1 MKYLLLNIKHPV
13 NNIDH
18 ALNILRAAIRES
30 VYLDR
35 TLVIRTFTISAD
47 GNLGHALENT
57 SYNRYVDLD
66 KTQICKIEDGN
77 ITQTVPPFH
86 YINAEDFDLK
96 AYPDDAVLWMESNK
110 AVTEKL
116 NHQYKVIIRKTAT
129 DGYNYNYSDIL
140 VRFFASARVDK
151 LSDIVLK
158 AIGTNLETVKKR
170 AKIYYGVDY
179 AANSDFYQ
187 LGAPRHPAYYA
198 CLCLRYDNPAMT
210 PGKLYAMTAQQIRNS
225 FKRTNINKNRTV
237 YTISDMDKPN
247 CVDALKNCYTIYQ
260 YHDFPELKA
269 LISGENGR
277 EIDNAM
283 LHSVEKNILQYAA
296 IKIIPFEDLSGFP
309 IIYSNSSHTIPW
321 RYKLLAWYKSLKMK
335 ITRRKHTLN

>member
-1 MKYLLLNIKHPV
+1 MYPMKYLLLNIKHPI

-18 ALNILRAAIRES
+18 ALNILRDAIREA

-35 TLVIRTFTISAD
+35 TLVIGTLTIDAA
-47 GNLGHALENT
+47 GNLGHTLENT

-66 KTQICKIEDGN
+66 KTQICNIVDGN
-77 ITQTVPPFH
+77 ITQTAPPFH

-116 NHQYKVIIRKTAT
+116 NDQYKVIIRKIAT
-129 DGYNYNYSDIL
+129 DEYNCNYSNIL
-140 VRFFASARVDK
+140 VRFFASDKVDK

-158 AIGTNLETVKKR
+158 TMGTNLETVKTCI
-170 AKIYYGVDY
+170 KIHYGVDY
-179 AANSDFYQ
+179 AANSDVYQ
-187 LGAPRHPAYYA
+187 LRAPGHPAYYA
-198 CLCLRYDNPAMT
+198 CLCLRYDNPAIT
-210 PGKLYAMTAQQIRNS
+210 SGKLYAMTVQQIENS
-225 FKRTNINKNRTV
+225 FKRTQINKNRAV
-237 YTISDMDKPN
+237 YIISDMDKSDH
-247 CVDALKNCYTIYQ
+247 VDALKNRYTIYQ

-296 IKIIPFEDLSGFP
+296 IKIIPFEELSGFP
-309 IIYSNSSHTIPW
+309 IIYSNSSHAIPW
-321 RYKLLAWYKSLKMK
+321 RYKLLAWYTSLKNK
-335 ITRRKHTLN
+335 LFFSA

>member
-1 MKYLLLNIKHPV
+1 MYPMKYLLLNIKHPI

-18 ALNILRAAIRES
+18 ALNILRDAIREA

-35 TLVIRTFTISAD
+35 TLVIGTLTISAD

-57 SYNRYVDLD
+57 AYNRYVDLD
-66 KTQICKIEDGN
+66 KTQICDIVDGN
-77 ITQTVPPFH
+77 ITQIAPPFH

-96 AYPDDAVLWMESNK
+96 AYPDDAVLWMENDK

-116 NHQYKVIIRKTAT
+116 NDQYKVIIRKIAT
-129 DGYNYNYSDIL
+129 DEYNCNYSNIL
-140 VRFFASARVDK
+140 VRFFASDKVDK

-158 AIGTNLETVKKR
+158 TMGTNLETVKTR
-170 AKIYYGVDY
+170 IKIHCGVDY
-179 AANSDFYQ
+179 AANSDVYQ
-187 LGAPRHPAYYA
+187 LRAPEHPAYYA

-210 PGKLYAMTAQQIRNS
+210 PGKLYAMTAQQIGNS
-225 FKRTNINKNRTV
+225 FNRTQINKDRTV
-237 YTISDMDKPN
+237 YIISDMDKSDH
-247 CVDALKNCYTIYQ
+247 VDALKNRYTIYQ

-309 IIYSNSSHTIPW
+309 IIYSNSSHAIPW
-321 RYKLLAWYKSLKMK
+321 RYKLLAWYASLKNK
-335 ITRRKHTLN
+335 LSLSA

>member
-35 TLVIRTFTISAD
+35 TLVIGTFTISAD

-96 AYPDDAVLWMESNK
+96 AYPDDAVLWMESDK

-116 NHQYKVIIRKTAT
+116 NNQYKVIIRKIAT
-129 DGYNYNYSDIL
+129 NKYNYSDVL
-140 VRFFASARVDK
+140 VRFFASDKVDK

-158 AIGTNLETVKKR
+158 AMGTNLETVKTR
-170 AKIYYGVDY
+170 IKIHHGVDY
-179 AANSDFYQ
+179 AANSDVYQ
-187 LGAPRHPAYYA
+187 LRAPQHPAYYA
-198 CLCLRYDNPAMT
+198 CLCLRYDNPAIT
-210 PGKLYAMTAQQIRNS
+210 PEKLYAMATQQIENS
-225 FKRTNINKNRTV
+225 FNRTQINKDRTI
-237 YTISDMDKPN
+237 YIISDMNKPDY
-247 CVDALKNCYTIYQ
+247 VDALKNRYTIYQ

-335 ITRRKHTLN
+335 ITRRKCTLN

>member
-1 MKYLLLNIKHPV
+1 MYPMKYLLLNIKHPI

-18 ALNILRAAIRES
+18 ALNILRDAIREA

-35 TLVIRTFTISAD
+35 TLVIGTLTIDAG
-47 GNLGHALENT
+47 GNLGHAFENT
-57 SYNRYVDLD
+57 GYNRYVDLD
-66 KTQICKIEDGN
+66 KTQICDIVDGN
-77 ITQTVPPFH
+77 ITQIAPPFH

-110 AVTEKL
+110 AVTKKL
-116 NHQYKVIIRKTAT
+116 NDQYKVIIRKIAT
-129 DGYNYNYSDIL
+129 DEYNCNYSNIL
-140 VRFFASARVDK
+140 VRFFASDKVDK

-158 AIGTNLETVKKR
+158 TMGTNLETVKTCI
-170 AKIYYGVDY
+170 KIHYGVDY

-187 LGAPRHPAYYA
+187 LCAPEHPAYYA
-198 CLCLRYDNPAMT
+198 CLCLRYDNPAIT
-210 PGKLYAMTAQQIRNS
+210 PGKLYAMTAQQIENS
-225 FKRTNINKNRTV
+225 FKRTQINKNRAV
-237 YTISDMDKPN
+237 YIISDMDKSDH
-247 CVDALKNCYTIYQ
+247 VDALKNRYTIYQ

-296 IKIIPFEDLSGFP
+296 IKIIPFEELSGFP
-309 IIYSNSSHTIPW
+309 IIYSNSSHAIPW
-321 RYKLLAWYKSLKMK
+321 RYKLLAWYTSLKNK
-335 ITRRKHTLN
+335 LSLTA